1 MNPRAT
7 KILLISDTGHTK
19 ISYFFEIWLL
29 VCEGRKIY
37 TKKIGKIY
45 LCKIKLGFK
54 SRFQLYDQ
62 LIILFLIIHKIN
74 KYKLYL

>member
-45 LCKIKLGFK
+45 LCKIRLILRANFSDAKNRIISLILK
-54 SRFQLYDQ
+54 SFE
-62 LIILFLIIHKIN
+62 K
-74 KYKLYL
+74 